1 MGSKSFTY
9 TRKRGDQAF
18 NDGRLQS
25 MLCRQVT
32 YHQLQDVFQFYGTL
46 YVEFLHLISPSVLW
60 KGWRENM
67 YRHPCLTHFILIS
80 CPLLHTSVT
89 LYTDG
94 LWSLFSKEAG
104 ILFTW
109 VSSSRWVFN
118 ALDRWLVFIGSA
130 FDEASLRL
138 PRPFFPY
145 INNTSFLFSSISTL
159 LIFWRERPSPIFRQ
173 LTRRHF

>member
-1 MGSKSFTY
+1 
-9 TRKRGDQAF
+9 
-18 NDGRLQS
+18 
-25 MLCRQVT
+25 
-32 YHQLQDVFQFYGTL
+32 
-46 YVEFLHLISPSVLW
+46 
-60 KGWRENM
+60 M

-80 CPLLHTSVT
+80 CPLLHSSVT

-118 ALDRWLVFIGSA
+118 ALDRWLAFTGST

-145 INNTSFLFSSISTL
+145 INSTSLSFSSISTL
-159 LIFWRERPSPIFRQ
+159 LIFWRERPSPILRHLYFRQ
-173 LTRRHF
+173 LIHRCLQSHPEGHHTSKLSSPLSSFFFFFIFASLVRTSV